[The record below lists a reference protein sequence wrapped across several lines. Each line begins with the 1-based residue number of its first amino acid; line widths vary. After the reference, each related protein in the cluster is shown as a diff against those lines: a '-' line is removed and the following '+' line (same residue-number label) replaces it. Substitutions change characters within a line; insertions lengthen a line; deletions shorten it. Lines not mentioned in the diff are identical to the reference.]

1 MNRFNFYSELLFPF
15 HFMALGTA
23 FLLGGLASVIFSPF
37 LGVILIIIG
46 LLIVTA
52 YRGLE
57 FDRLALKYRVY
68 NSFIFIRVGK
78 WESYQEVKQIFV
90 KTNIISQT
98 IYLKISQ
105 GTDISNVVF
114 DAYLE
119 FSDEEKVYLVGKKK
133 KMKIMKKIEPLSKF
147 LGVQIND
154 LTEN

>member
-1 MNRFNFYSELLFPF
+1 
-15 HFMALGTA
+15 MALGTA

-119 FSDEEKVYLVGKKK
+119 FSDEEKVYLAGKKK